1 TSASHAHPRP
11 SAMPRP
17 CQHPHNLISEP
28 CMPTGDAQ
36 TRAKIR
42 GYILENIMFSSNDG
56 DLGDTASLLD
66 RGIIDSTGV
75 LEIVLFLEEQ
85 FQVKVKDSDL
95 LPSNFDTV
103 DNIVG
108 FVSRL
113 RAS

>member
-1 TSASHAHPRP
+1 
-11 SAMPRP
+11 
-17 CQHPHNLISEP
+17 
-28 CMPTGDAQ
+28 MPTGDAQ

>member
-1 TSASHAHPRP
+1 MSADD
-11 SAMPRP
+11 
-17 CQHPHNLISEP
+17 I
-28 CMPTGDAQ
+28 Q

-42 GYILENIMFSSNDG
+42 GYILENLMFSSNDS
-56 DLGDTASLLD
+56 DLADGASLLD

-75 LEIVLFLEEQ
+75 LEIVMYLEEQ
-85 FQVKVKDSDL
+85 FQVKVKDSDM

-113 RAS
+113 QAG